1 MSWCA
6 IMINVTIGVNCAE
19 SSFGLARLMSKA
31 EEKKTAY
38 DVVLNVFVIIQNLAA
53 QAEMRVT
60 ISAHINKY
68 KYKYIS
74 KDTRKKEKRTQQ
86 QQQQREE
93 TT

>member
-1 MSWCA
+1 
-6 IMINVTIGVNCAE
+6 MINVTIGVNCAE

-68 KYKYIS
+68 KYIS